1 MEETAF
7 KKDKT
12 PYLIFACKKCQQFL
26 YVKTTQKNKK
36 CLRCGRSHQ
45 VKNVLNE
52 GEIVSGMTLAVNTV
66 KGKQYELAIPE
77 FRSQNDFIIDTKSI
91 QNKSLTFSYSKE
103 DNSDEPDNRLKFKTL
118 LFNLSKLYK
127 KFPMYMIEIMAEDS
141 GIPSQDLPRL
151 IKKFKKKG
159 FLIPMKDE
167 LFYYKISQE
176 N

>member
-7 KKDKT
+7 KKDET

-26 YVKTTQKNKK
+26 YVKTTQKTKK

-66 KGKQYELAIPE
+66 KGKQNELAITE

-91 QNKSLTFSYSKE
+91 QNNSLTFAYSKKE
-103 DNSDEPDNRLKFKTL
+103 NSDEPDNRLKFKTL
-118 LFNLSKLYK
+118 LLNLSKLYS
-127 KFPMYMIEIMAEDS
+127 KFPAYMIELMAEDTD
-141 GIPSQDLPRL
+141 IPNQELPRL

-159 FLIPMKDE
+159 FLIPIKDE
-167 LFYYKISQE
+167 LFYYKIAQE

>member
-26 YVKTTQKNKK
+26 YVKTIQKTKK
-36 CLRCGRSHQ
+36 CLRCGRSHL
-45 VKNVLNE
+45 VKTILNE
-52 GEIVSGMTLAVNTV
+52 GEIVRGMTLAVNTV
-66 KGKQYELAIPE
+66 KRKQNELAVLE

-91 QNKSLTFSYSKE
+91 QNNSLTFSHSKGKT
-103 DNSDEPDNRLKFKTL
+103 SDEPDNHLKFKNL
-118 LFNLSKLYK
+118 LLNLSKLYN
-127 KFPMYMIEIMAEDS
+127 KFPIYLIELMAEDN
-141 GIPSQDLPRL
+141 GIPNQEIPRL

-159 FLIPMKDE
+159 FLIPLKDE
-167 LFYYKISQE
+167 RIYYKISQE